1 MMYDSAA
8 EAFVAFGFA
17 LTAIVITSGIS
28 YLVILLIEWILH
40 NRK

>member
-8 EAFVAFGFA
+8 EALFAFGFA

>member
-1 MMYDSAA
+1 MMYDSVA

-17 LTAIVITSGIS
+17 LTAIVMTGGIS

-40 NRK
+40 NRQ